1 LRVAQ
6 ASQVVRR
13 PREEVF
19 AFHADAANLSRVM
32 PFGLIRTI
40 GPSRLGPGRTVRVRV
55 GVGRFAASND
65 ITVKTWAPPRLFV
78 DAQRYGPFASWE
90 HVHEFLDSGATTEVR
105 DRVSFALVPPL
116 AFLEPVATH
125 LVRGMLAVKLLRTA
139 RALDDA
145 PVARSAA

>member
-1 LRVAQ
+1 MRVAQ
-6 ASQVVRR
+6 ARQVVRR

-19 AFHADAANLSRVM
+19 AFHADAANLSRVI

-55 GVGRFAASND
+55 GVGKLAARNA
-65 ITVKTWAPPRLFV
+65 IVVKSWAPPHRFV

-90 HVHEFLDSGATTEVR
+90 HLHEFVDDGAATEVR

-116 AFLEPVATH
+116 AFLEPLATH
-125 LVRGMLAVKLLRTA
+125 AVHAMLALKLRRTA
-139 RALDDA
+139 RVLDDA